1 MAHIPKINFTG
12 SALATTVQTII
23 NTRDQKKTKVTSG
36 IPTTETL
43 ADVYGTRLPPSTM
56 AISDFVQSLHQQT
69 LQNFNDANVYLTS
82 IGSTNISLPSGSAFN
97 NCNGKWTEYA
107 YAAFAWNSLAKIN
120 IANKTNAQN
129 GTHSVY
135 VYIKLPNR
143 NSENNDWTQLLLPN
157 ITQALSNYPQT
168 QSAKIVSP
176 ANSNYG
182 RRFELISSNPDAII
196 LKYDSS
202 TIRTLWQNTGI
213 TNFDPYSDIPNLS
226 TDITCHLD
234 SLFNY
239 FRNTVLPSSNLQ
251 CFLSIKNSTRPDRR
265 YQWVHEGDHVKT
277 ILQWIQVYST
287 MGTDPLDTA
296 LAYNDLNGKFFA
308 ISLSNV
314 SNADTEA
321 LNTGLVGSIV
331 SPMLGPVWAVD
342 KLISCTNFSQI
353 NSQMQ
358 LILNF

>member
-12 SALATTVQTII
+12 SALSTTIQTII
-23 NTRDQKKTKVTSG
+23 NTRDQKNNNVTSG

-43 ADVYGTRLPPSTM
+43 ADVYGTGLPSSTM
-56 AISDFVQSLHQQT
+56 EISDFVHSLHQQA
-69 LQNFNDANVYLTS
+69 LQNFNDANVYLAS
-82 IGSTNISLPSGSAFN
+82 IGSSDISLPSGSAFN

-120 IANKTNAQN
+120 TTNKTTAQN

-182 RRFELISSNPDAII
+182 RRFELISSNPDAVI

-213 TNFDPYSDIPNLS
+213 TNFDPYSD
-226 TDITCHLD
+226 CCG
-234 SLFNY
+234 
-239 FRNTVLPSSNLQ
+239 Q
-251 CFLSIKNSTRPDRR
+251 AFL
-265 YQWVHEGDHVKT
+265 
-277 ILQWIQVYST
+277 
-287 MGTDPLDTA
+287 
-296 LAYNDLNGKFFA
+296 
-308 ISLSNV
+308 
-314 SNADTEA
+314 
-321 LNTGLVGSIV
+321 
-331 SPMLGPVWAVD
+331 
-342 KLISCTNFSQI
+342 
-353 NSQMQ
+353 
-358 LILNF
+358 

>member
-12 SALATTVQTII
+12 SALSTTIQTII
-23 NTRDQKKTKVTSG
+23 NTRDQKNNNVTSG

-43 ADVYGTRLPPSTM
+43 ADVYGTGLPSSTM
-56 AISDFVQSLHQQT
+56 EISDFVHSLHQQA
-69 LQNFNDANVYLTS
+69 LQNFNDANVYLAS
-82 IGSTNISLPSGSAFN
+82 IGSSDISLPSGSAFN

-120 IANKTNAQN
+120 TTNKTTAQN

-182 RRFELISSNPDAII
+182 RRFELISSNPDAVI

-226 TDITCHLD
+226 TDIACHLD

-251 CFLSIKNSTRPDRR
+251 CFLSIKNSIRPDRR
-265 YQWVHEGDHVKT
+265 YQWVHEGDLVKT
-277 ILQWIQVYST
+277 ILQWIQVYSA
-287 MGTDPLDTA
+287 MGMAPLDTA
-296 LAYNDLNGKFFA
+296 LTYNDLNGKFFA

-353 NSQMQ
+353 DSQMQ
-358 LILNF
+358 LMLNF